1 MALEVNFYAGTRA
14 LYDAEPSL
22 DPGGLYALI
31 DGLGLYR
38 GAQPIAG
45 PCPFDINLLIEKTS
59 EQSPIYELSGGFQS
73 SESVQSIKE
82 FFAAHPGNGSRPI
95 RVRFTYTSGSPLSSI
110 SLDKV
115 NLMMYNTIKSSLQ
128 EEPGIVGQFIA
139 IEFKPKD
146 TINNELIDCVIYKL
160 VLAEPDLFQM
170 YIKEFSISSTNIPT
184 SKIVESINEN
194 RDAIVAL
201 STNLND
207 EIDRAKNAESD
218 LSSAIS
224 VESTRAKN
232 AESDLNTKIE
242 QESSRAASA
251 ESTLQKNIDTNSGK
265 IDANT
270 TNISKN
276 ADDISSTNIRLSD
289 ITTVVNDL
297 SSKIE
302 ASTGD
307 LTALI
312 EKVNENISQ
321 IETIQTSLSNLD
333 NRIDNIEAGGAG
345 GPFWVNY

>member
-95 RVRFTYTSGSPLSSI
+95 RVRFTYTSGAPLSSVT
-110 SLDKV
+110 LNNV
-115 NLMMYNTIKSSLQ
+115 NLMMYNTVKFSSK
-128 EEPGIVGQFIA
+128 EEPDSLGQFIA

-146 TINNELIDCVIYKL
+146 TISNELIDCVIYKL
-160 VLAEPDLFQM
+160 VLTEPDLFQM

-184 SKIVESINEN
+184 SEIVASINEN

-201 STNLND
+201 STNLNS
-207 EIDRAKNAESD
+207 EIARAKKAESD
-218 LSSAIS
+218 L
-224 VESTRAKN
+224 TN
-232 AESDLNTKIE
+232 KIDE
-242 QESSRAASA
+242 ESSRATDA
-251 ESTLQKNIDTNSGK
+251 ESALQKKIDANSGK
-265 IDANT
+265 INT
-270 TNISKN
+270 NSSNISKN
-276 ADDISSTNIRLSD
+276 ANDIS
-289 ITTVVNDL
+289 
-297 SSKIE
+297 
-302 ASTGD
+302 
-307 LTALI
+307 ALAK
-312 EKVNENISQ
+312 KVNENISS
-321 IETIQTSLSNLD
+321 IETINSSLLTLG
-333 NRIDNIEAGGAG
+333 NRIDNIEAGGTG
-345 GPFWVNY
+345 GPFWILY

>member
-95 RVRFTYTSGSPLSSI
+95 RVSFTYTSGAPLSSVT
-110 SLDKV
+110 LNNV
-115 NLMMYNTIKSSLQ
+115 NLMMYNTVKFSST
-128 EEPGIVGQFIA
+128 EEPDCIGQFIA
-139 IEFKPKD
+139 IEFKSKD
-146 TINNELIDCVIYKL
+146 TISNELIDCVIYKL
-160 VLAEPDLFQM
+160 VLTEPDLFQM
-170 YIKEFSISSTNIPT
+170 YIKEFSISSTKIPT
-184 SKIVESINEN
+184 SEIVASINEN
-194 RDAIVAL
+194 RDAVVTL
-201 STNLND
+201 STNLNA
-207 EIDRAKNAESD
+207 EIARAKNAESD
-218 LSSAIS
+218 LTSSIS
-224 VESTRAKN
+224 DEATRAEK
-232 AESDLNTKIE
+232 AESDLNTKIDN
-242 QESSRAASA
+242 ESSRATDA
-251 ESTLQKNIDTNSGK
+251 ESALQKNIDTNSSK
-265 IDANT
+265 ISTNT

-276 ADDISSTNIRLSD
+276 ADDISSTNTKLAD
-289 ITTVVNDL
+289 IVTVVNDL
-297 SSKIE
+297 NSKIE

-307 LTALI
+307 LTALT
-312 EKVNENISQ
+312 EKVNENISH

-333 NRIDNIEAGGAG
+333 TRIDNIETGGTG
-345 GPFWVNY
+345 GPFWVDY